1 MKNLVDKF
9 FQGKNGEGKPPSK
22 KTGYIVIL
30 AAVGLLL
37 LVISNLFSEPD
48 EPDALPPMEEEIQE
62 EPQENIAEETS
73 ATASVEELEKSFQ
86 DELEGMLNQ
95 MQGVSEAEVMVNL
108 GSTKVKVYEK
118 NLIQG
123 QQTTVENDSNGGTR
137 EVEDVTE
144 ETQVVLVR
152 QGDKEVPL
160 LTQTEKPEVSGVF
173 IVAKGA
179 EDATVEQWIV
189 EAVSRVLDVS
199 THKVSVMPKD

>member
-1 MKNLVDKF
+1 MKNLIDKF

-37 LVISNLFSEPD
+37 LVISNLFSASD
-48 EPDALPPMEEEIQE
+48 EPDALPPVEEEIQE

-73 ATASVEELEKSFQ
+73 ATASVEELEESFQ

-95 MQGVSEAEVMVNL
+95 MQGVSDAEVMVNL

-179 EDATVEQWIV
+179 EDASVEQWIV